1 MLTGLLHEESRS
13 ASQTDTALDVI
24 RSRIIDLTLEPGSR
38 IDERILI
45 ERFRLGR
52 TPARE
57 AINRLVAEG
66 FVKIVPQ
73 RGGTYVRK
81 LDLQEMG
88 EVVVAHQ
95 LAETILG
102 QMCRMDDP
110 TLLPDLRAI
119 HRQYVD
125 CVRRRAFL
133 EITQLNQEFHLR
145 MHLTV
150 GNSLFYDFAE
160 STHRHVRRL
169 NVYIYKAESA
179 DPAYQS
185 EQFANALDQHN
196 QIIEAVENRDR
207 DALKDLLPRNARYT
221 QSRLVRLVQS
231 RTVGSVDI
239 NVSELKSPFV

>member
-1 MLTGLLHEESRS
+1 MW
-13 ASQTDTALDVI
+13 
-24 RSRIIDLTLEPGSR
+24 
-38 IDERILI
+38 
-45 ERFRLGR
+45 
-52 TPARE
+52 
-57 AINRLVAEG
+57 
-66 FVKIVPQ
+66 
-73 RGGTYVRK
+73 RK

-88 EVVVAHQ
+88 EVVVAHATRGKRSSARC
-95 LAETILG
+95 AEWTTPRSFL
-102 QMCRMDDP
+102 
-110 TLLPDLRAI
+110 DLRAI

-231 RTVGSVDI
+231 RTVGSG
-239 NVSELKSPFV
+239 